1 MSPFLLINTKFAPMK
16 KFILLLFSLT
26 IISAQK
32 VSLVGTVLDS
42 ENKEPL
48 VGANVIIQSD
58 KLNTGSATNFEG
70 LYRIDDLN
78 PNTYKIKVT

>member
-58 KLNTGSATNFEG
+58 KLNTGSARLKRTSAA
-70 LYRIDDLN
+70 
-78 PNTYKIKVT
+78 

>member
-70 LYRIDDLN
+70 LWCTSS
-78 PNTYKIKVT
+78 TYKCDN